1 MKRVFVES
9 VTTYLENFD
18 GIFFA
23 SIVDSLMELRLC
35 YRGDEEVDGWG
46 CWDEVCFRGRRV
58 EVCLT

>member
-23 SIVDSLMELRLC
+23 SIVDSLMEFRLC
-35 YRGDEEVDGWG
+35 YRGDEEVDGW
-46 CWDEVCFRGRRV
+46 VLRRS
-58 EVCLT
+58 LL